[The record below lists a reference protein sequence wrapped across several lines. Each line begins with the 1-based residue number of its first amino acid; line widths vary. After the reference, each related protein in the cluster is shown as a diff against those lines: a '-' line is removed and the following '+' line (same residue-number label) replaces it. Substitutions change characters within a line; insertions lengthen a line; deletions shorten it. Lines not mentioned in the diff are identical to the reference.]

1 MEQRSPE
8 LHVSALSPGEFRAYK
23 RYLDLLALAQARDG
37 VAALGADG
45 SVRFE
50 RAAVRRFA
58 EERLGARG
66 VDEVLSRVATS
77 GRLSAGQVYAVFRLL
92 AHQATGKRGTVDLV
106 FVPVEPLPLDPDA
119 PAPPPPR
126 RVASISGPVSS
137 SSSSSR
143 RSRPSLPPRRTPS
156 PPPPPPRA
164 VRNSLPNAL
173 DHSSIDPFRDSSPG
187 PSPAKA
193 RTYSTPALGT
203 PGVVGS
209 NNPFRPAAP
218 QPNWGKSSAQSLIAD
233 WPPSPR
239 RQDTEADSRSEP
251 PHRSV
256 GPPLPPRK
264 PSVRRPG
271 PALPPRSRVRADS
284 TSSTASENQ
293 PTSNRES
300 STIMQQSFAA
310 AANREQPRRTP
321 TIQVLRSSERP
332 APPPRPNDAHEHH
345 PPRLNDDHDHHP
357 LPRRDDTFV
366 SHPTRDLVKQVN
378 RAIRESEVD
387 PPPPP
392 PQRVVSGTRPKP
404 ARSPASSTGTGAFTK
419 SAEEARAK
427 YPGLKTWP
435 HVGLLSD
442 RPSRQL
448 FAMIILNQ
456 PITRRDTLMRVWYA
470 STLRYCADGGANRL
484 YDALEPE
491 ERERMLPT
499 MIKGDLDSIR
509 PEVKAYYAS
518 RGVAIKR
525 DPSEYATDLQKNIDE
540 VDAIEKVSGKTFSLV
555 FLGGLS
561 GRLDQTLHVLSTLF
575 KLRETRRNTYVISEE
590 SLAWVLNTGV
600 HLIEVD
606 HASMGQTCGI
616 LPVGVSEAYVRTE
629 GLKWNLDWVTSIMGD
644 LSTSNHLLAHEHAVL
659 IDTSAPIVWT
669 VEIRQGLQI
678 QPRSPTG
685 VDELSRGVK
694 ELGRAVGKGMGSIGQ
709 GLNRRLSRQ
718 GLPMLAN
725 GDEGRHERHESAALV
740 EQDTGYASHDGEAD
754 GYAQLD

>member
-119 PAPPPPR
+119 PAPPSAPPGGLY
-126 RVASISGPVSS
+126 I
-137 SSSSSR
+137 
-143 RSRPSLPPRRTPS
+143 RPS
-156 PPPPPPRA
+156 
-164 VRNSLPNAL
+164 
-173 DHSSIDPFRDSSPG
+173 
-187 PSPAKA
+187 
-193 RTYSTPALGT
+193 LGT

-256 GPPLPPRK
+256 GPP
-264 PSVRRPG
+264 PSLHGSPVSAD
-271 PALPPRSRVRADS
+271 PALRCRLVRA
-284 TSSTASENQ
+284 
-293 PTSNRES
+293 NRES

>member
-1 MEQRSPE
+1 MERAPE
-8 LHVSALSPGEFRAYK
+8 LHVSALSPAEFRAYK

-50 RAAVRRFA
+50 RAAIRHFA
-58 EERLGARG
+58 EERLGARA
-66 VDEVLSRVATS
+66 VDEVLARVTTGA
-77 GRLSAGQVYAVFRLL
+77 RLSAGQVYAVFRLL
-92 AHQATGKRGTVDLV
+92 AHQAAGKRAAVDLV
-106 FVPVEPLPLDPDA
+106 FVPVEPLPSTPMCPCA
-119 PAPPPPR
+119 
-126 RVASISGPVSS
+126 IN
-137 SSSSSR
+137 SSSR
-143 RSRPSLPPRRTPS
+143 GPRPSLPPRRTPS
-156 PPPPPPRA
+156 PRPPPRRPA
-164 VRNSLPNAL
+164 RKSLPNAL
-173 DHSSIDPFRDSSPG
+173 EPNSLDPFRDGSPG
-187 PSPAKA
+187 PTPAKA

-203 PGVVGS
+203 VGAVGS
-209 NNPFRPAAP
+209 NNPFLTTAP
-218 QPNWGKSSAQSLIAD
+218 QLDSGKPLAQSLIAD
-233 WPPSPR
+233 CAPSPLK
-239 RQDTEADSRSEP
+239 QDTSQADSTSEP
-251 PHRSV
+251 PLRSI

-284 TSSTASENQ
+284 LSSSENQ

-300 STIMQQSFAA
+300 SSIMQQSFAA
-310 AANREQPRRTP
+310 AANREQPRRIT
-321 TIQVLRSSERP
+321 TMQVLRSSDRRV
-332 APPPRPNDAHEHH
+332 PPPRPDDAQDIQ
-345 PPRLNDDHDHHP
+345 PR
-357 LPRRDDTFV
+357 PRRDD
-366 SHPTRDLVKQVN
+366 SAGSNSRRDLVDQVN

-392 PQRVVSGTRPKP
+392 PQRVVSASRPKP
-404 ARSPASSTGTGAFTK
+404 TPSPLSAAAAFTK
-419 SAEEARAK
+419 AAEEARAK
-427 YPGLKTWP
+427 HPGLKTWP

-442 RPSRQL
+442 RPSRQA

-456 PITRRDTLMRVWYA
+456 PITRHDTLMRVWHA

-484 YDALEPE
+484 YDALDPD

-509 PEVKAYYAS
+509 PEVKAFYAS

-525 DPSEYATDLQKNIDE
+525 DASEYATDLQKNIDE
-540 VDAIEKVSGKTFSLV
+540 VEAIEKVSGKTFSLV

-561 GRLDQTLHVLSTLF
+561 GRLDQTMHVLSTLF
-575 KLRETRRNTYVISEE
+575 KMRETRRCTYVISEE
-590 SLAWVLNTGV
+590 SLAWVLDTGV

-629 GLKWNLDWVTSIMGD
+629 GLKWNLDWVTSVMGD
-644 LSTSNHLLAHEHAVL
+644 LSSSNHLLEDENTVL

-669 VEIRQGLQI
+669 VEIRNNLQI
-678 QPRSPTG
+678 QPLRSPTG

-709 GLNRRLSRQ
+709 GINRRISRQ
-718 GLPMLAN
+718 GVPVSN
-725 GDEGRHERHESAALV
+725 EDEGQRGHYERAALV
-740 EQDTGYASHDGEAD
+740 QQDSGYASHDGEAD